1 MDKLAEIMAWKR
13 VEIADRARPVSDAEL
28 AAAGRRQERRGPGFA
43 DALRRPDGL
52 CVIAEVKR
60 SSPSA
65 GAIRADIDAVAQAR
79 AYAEAGADALS
90 VLTDARYFGGRLED
104 LVRVVADQASLPRPA
119 PAIRKDF
126 MVHRIQVLEAA
137 EAGARCILLIVKALD
152 DGQIRDLHE
161 AAQAAGLD
169 ALFEVHDED
178 ELARAL
184 AHRPRL
190 VGVNNRNLSTFA
202 IDLAFS
208 ERVIPRMPAGVIKV
222 AESGIR
228 SAADAG
234 RMRAAGADALLV
246 GESLMRA
253 PDPGAL
259 LRELRNA

>member
-13 VEIADRARPVSDAEL
+13 VELADRLRPVADAEL
-28 AAAGRRQERRGPGFA
+28 AAAASRRPPRGPGFA
-43 DALRRPDGL
+43 EALRRPGGL

-60 SSPSA
+60 ASPSA
-65 GAIRADIDAVAQAR
+65 GAIRSDVDAVAQAR

-90 VLTDARYFGGRLED
+90 VLTDSRYFGGRLSD
-104 LVRVVADQASLPRPA
+104 LEQVVADQSRRPRPA

-126 MVHRIQVLEAA
+126 MVHRVQVLEAV

-169 ALFEVHDED
+169 SLFEVHDED

-184 AHRPRL
+184 THRPRL

-208 ERVIPRMPAGVIKV
+208 ERVIPRMPAEVIRV

-228 SAADAG
+228 TAADAA

-253 PDPGAL
+253 ADPGAL
-259 LRELRNA
+259 LRDLRAA

>member
-13 VEIADRARPVSDAEL
+13 VEIAGRARAVTDAEL
-28 AAAGRRQERRGPGFA
+28 AAAAARQPRRGPGFA
-43 DALRRPDGL
+43 EALRRPGGL
-52 CVIAEVKR
+52 CVIAEIKR
-60 SSPSA
+60 ASPSA
-65 GAIRADIDAVAQAR
+65 GPIRADIDAVGQAR
-79 AYAEAGADALS
+79 AYADAGADALS
-90 VLTDARYFGGRLED
+90 VLTDSKYFGGELGDLE
-104 LVRVVADQASLPRPA
+104 RVVADQAARARPI

-126 MVHRIQVLEAA
+126 MVHRIQVLEAV
-137 EAGARCILLIVKALD
+137 EAGARCILLIVRALD
-152 DGQIRDLHE
+152 DGRIRDLHE
-161 AAQAAGLD
+161 AAQAAGID

-184 AHRPRL
+184 AHRPSL

-202 IDLAFS
+202 IDLGFA
-208 ERVIPRMPAGVIKV
+208 ERVIPLMPPGAVKV

-228 SAADAG
+228 NAADAA

-253 PDPGAL
+253 ADPGAL